1 MSGKK
6 LRIGINGFGRIGR
19 AVARI
24 NFERDAFDLVAIND
38 INPDLQNLA
47 YLLKYDSTYGRFKGE
62 VSVADGELRV
72 GGAHRV
78 RVSHAERLGD
88 APWSEAGVDIVIDA
102 AGRPVAPAELAR
114 LPSQGIRHYIV
125 TNETPPDAPVKPVI
139 VGVNHESIRVGDFA
153 LSTVTCDANAFVPVM
168 SLLHERFGVDYGSL
182 TTLHPWLGYQKLLDG
197 RALPDSN
204 TSHVPST
211 YVLGRNATQSLI
223 PKTTSCIRA
232 ASQVL
237 PWLEEAFVSVSYR
250 VPTMIVSSADIVVKL
265 SRPTD
270 KATVIAA
277 FEEAERCQHYPVIH
291 NSREALVSI
300 DYAATEHSAVVDHR
314 WTSSRSAGQLK
325 LILWYDNEWGYGSRV
340 VDLVDHL
347 ARLHAGTPA

>member
-1 MSGKK
+1 MSNQK
-6 LRIGINGFGRIGR
+6 LRVGIHGFGRIGR
-19 AVARI
+19 AIARI
-24 NFERDAFDLVAIND
+24 NFEREAFELVAIND
-38 INPDLQNLA
+38 VNPDIDNLA

-62 VSVADGELRV
+62 VKAEGKDIVVNTDR
-72 GGAHRV
+72 RV
-78 RVSHAERLGD
+78 RVFHADAPGS
-88 APWSEAGVDIVIDA
+88 APWSDIGVDIVIDA
-102 AGRPVAPAELAR
+102 TGRPVVPAELDR
-114 LPSQGIRHYIV
+114 LKAQGIRHCII
-125 TNETPPDAPVKPVI
+125 TNETPAGMPVKPVI
-139 VGVNHESIRVGDFA
+139 VGVNHESISADDFA

-168 SLLHERFGVDYGSL
+168 SVLHECFGVDYGSL
-182 TTLHPWLGYQKLLDG
+182 TTLHPWLGYQKLVDG
-197 RALPDSN
+197 PALPDSN

-232 ASQVL
+232 SSLVL

-270 KATVIAA
+270 RPTVMAA
-277 FEEAERCQHYPVIH
+277 FEEAQKRQHYPVLH

-300 DYAATEHSAVVDHR
+300 DYAGTEYSAVVDHR
-314 WTSSRSAGQLK
+314 WTSSRKAGQLK

-347 ARLHAGTPA
+347 AGLHG

>member
-1 MSGKK
+1 MGNRK
-6 LRIGINGFGRIGR
+6 LRVGINGFGRIGR
-19 AVARI
+19 AIARV
-24 NFERDAFDLVAIND
+24 NFERGVERGAFELAAIND
-38 INPDLQNLA
+38 VNPDIHNLA
-47 YLLKYDSTYGRFKGE
+47 YLLKYDSIYGRFRGDVSAEGNLLRVKDEPPVRVFTESQVG
-62 VSVADGELRV
+62 SVAWPGC
-72 GGAHRV
+72 GI
-78 RVSHAERLGD
+78 
-88 APWSEAGVDIVIDA
+88 DIVIDA
-102 AGRPVAPAELAR
+102 SGISTSVAELQR
-114 LPSQGIRHYIV
+114 LKAQGMQNCIV
-125 TNETPPDAPVKPVI
+125 TNETPAELPVKPVI
-139 VGVNHESIRVGDFA
+139 VGVNHESLTTGDFA
-153 LSTVTCDANAFVPVM
+153 ISTCTCDANAFVPVM
-168 SLLHERFGVDYGSL
+168 SILQEKFGVDYGSL

-232 ASQVL
+232 SSLVL

-270 KATVIAA
+270 RATVIAA
-277 FEEAERCQHYPVIH
+277 FEEAEKKQHYPVIH
-291 NSREALVSI
+291 NSHESLVSI
-300 DYAATEHSAVVDHR
+300 DFTGTEYSAAVDHR
-314 WTSSRSAGQLK
+314 WTSSRKAGQLK

-347 ARLHAGTPA
+347 GRLHS